1 MRSLIVVVIAL
12 PFAIAGVLP
21 SVAAECSIRDSALC
35 VANPN
40 CHWEYSERSCEAGP
54 PPYQD
59 GCVSH
64 EAKDVCNSDT
74 TLGCKWSDADN
85 KCESSKK

>member
-1 MRSLIVVVIAL
+1 MRSLFAVLIAL
-12 PFAIAGVLP
+12 PFVIASVSP
-21 SVAAECSIRDSALC
+21 SVGEECSIRDSAMC
-35 VANPN
+35 VSNPN
-40 CHWEYSERSCEAGP
+40 CHWEYSKRSCEPGP

-64 EAKDVCNSDT
+64 EAKDICNSDT

-85 KCESSKK
+85 KCESGKK

>member
-1 MRSLIVVVIAL
+1 MRSLFVVLIAL
-12 PFAIAGVLP
+12 PFVIAGLSP
-21 SVAAECSIRDSALC
+21 SLAEECSIRDSAMC

-40 CHWEYSERSCEAGP
+40 CHWEYSQRSCEPGP

-64 EAKDVCNSDT
+64 EAKDICNSDT
-74 TLGCKWSDADN
+74 ALGCKWSDADN
-85 KCESSKK
+85 KCESEKK

>member
-1 MRSLIVVVIAL
+1 MRSLFVVLIAL
-12 PFAIAGVLP
+12 PFAIAGVSP
-21 SVAAECSIRDSALC
+21 SVSEECSIRDSSLC

-40 CHWEYSERSCEAGP
+40 CHWEYSKRSCEAGP

-85 KCESSKK
+85 KCESAKK